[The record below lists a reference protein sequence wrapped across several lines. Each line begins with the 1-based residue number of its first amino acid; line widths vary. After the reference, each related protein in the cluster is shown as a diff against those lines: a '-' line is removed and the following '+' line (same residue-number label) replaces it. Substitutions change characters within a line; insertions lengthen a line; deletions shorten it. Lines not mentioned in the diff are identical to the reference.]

1 VANAW
6 LFIPSYFARC
16 ASRLE
21 PWHSKTMMA
30 AFYCGHPGN
39 GQASGITGAV
49 AATISWSVVWLIAFG
64 GMYISQK
71 FTAES
76 AEPGF
81 SWDFRRHHSRY
92 GGMDVLANLARRKAV
107 EDGAV
112 KRNTATVITIMTKP
126 ASSIRAMAA
135 LNSSIFEE
143 GQPLTGVY
151 ARSAAR
157 NGSSATF
164 LW

>member
-16 ASRLE
+16 ASRQE

-39 GQASGITGAV
+39 GQASGITGALPRQFHGLL
-49 AATISWSVVWLIAFG
+49 SGSLR
-64 GMYISQK
+64 
-71 FTAES
+71 S
-76 AEPGF
+76 AECISVRNSLLNQPNPV
-81 SWDFRRHHSRY
+81 SADFRRHHSRY